1 MVDKYIQKNEPS
13 FIIILSNN
21 LRKEAHIYYNPY
33 PDVLKDE
40 NLEVTE
46 TKELNGILFVSLL
59 LHPKKSYICPL
70 CGSNYIIKN
79 GIINKINRITNNKI
93 GELIGSPYFA
103 LSFFVSNLF

>member
-33 PDVLKDE
+33 PYVLKDE

-46 TKELNGILFVSLL
+46 TRELNGILFVSLL
-59 LHPKKSYICPL
+59 LHP
-70 CGSNYIIKN
+70 
-79 GIINKINRITNNKI
+79 
-93 GELIGSPYFA
+93 
-103 LSFFVSNLF
+103 

>member
-40 NLEVTE
+40 NLEVID

-79 GIINKINRITNNKI
+79 GIRTRNVNIN
-93 GELIGSPYFA
+93 
-103 LSFFVSNLF
+103 LSTISRSSSHFLRK